1 MGLFSFIKNVG
12 AKLTGK
18 KTAEKTT
25 VVPGEAKENT
35 QDMINQQKAEM
46 MTSMIKTMGL
56 DIDYLDIRVNDDSVT
71 ISGMA
76 KSNADREK
84 AILAVGNIRGIGS
97 VEDNLEVAAPVV
109 SETETQENRAQKPT
123 DSTFYTVQSGDSLSK
138 IAKAHYGNAMKYM
151 AIFEANQPMLKNVD
165 LIYPGQVL
173 RIPPLD

>member
-12 AKLTGK
+12 TKLTGK
-18 KTAEKTT
+18 KTATPKPAEEPT
-25 VVPGEAKENT
+25 VSQET
-35 QDMINQQKAEM
+35 LDQQKAEM

-56 DIDYLDIRVNDDSVT
+56 DIDYLDVRVSDDSVT
-71 ISGMA
+71 VSGMA

-84 AILAVGNIRGIGS
+84 AILALGNIRGIGS
-97 VEDNLEVAAPVV
+97 VEDNIEVATPVV
-109 SETETQENRAQKPT
+109 SDTETQENRADQPT
-123 DSTFYTVQSGDSLSK
+123 NSTFYTVQSGDSLSK

-151 AIFEANQPMLKNVD
+151 AIFEANQPMLKDVD